1 MKNYYDSNL
10 SAKRLQLVY
19 ELAPPR
25 VQQYLEA
32 EISFVLDRLSS
43 SDVVLELGCGYGR
56 VLKRLATKVKLVC
69 GIDTSEASLQV
80 AAQSMRSAAGVH
92 VVQMNAAELGF
103 RESSFD
109 RVVCIQNGISAF
121 HVDPKT
127 LISEGLRVTKRGGL
141 ALFSSYSMKFW
152 KDRLEWF
159 RIQSEHG
166 LVGEIDWDATREG
179 EIVCKDGFRGT
190 TYTADRFASI
200 VSGLGRRCTITEVD
214 ESSLFC
220 EITA

>member
-10 SAKRLQLVY
+10 SAERLRLVY
-19 ELAPPR
+19 ELAPVR
-25 VQQYLEA
+25 VKQYLEA
-32 EISFVLDRLSS
+32 EISYVLDRISL

-56 VLKRLATKVKLVC
+56 VLERLATKAKRVF
-69 GIDTSEASLQV
+69 GIDT
-80 AAQSMRSAAGVH
+80 SAAGVH
-92 VVQMNAAELGF
+92 VAQMNAAALGF
-103 RESSFD
+103 RDSSFD

-121 HVDPKT
+121 YVDPKT
-127 LISEGLRVTKRGGL
+127 LISESLRVTKRGGL

-166 LVGEIDWDATREG
+166 LVGQIDWDATREG

-190 TYTADRFASI
+190 TYTAERFAKI
-200 VSGLGRRCTITEVD
+200 VSELGRCCTITEVD

-220 EITA
+220 EIMA

>member
-10 SAKRLQLVY
+10 SAERLRLVY
-19 ELAPPR
+19 ELAPVR
-25 VQQYLEA
+25 VKQYLEA
-32 EISFVLDRLSS
+32 EISYVLDRISL

-56 VLKRLATKVKLVC
+56 VLERLATKAKRVF
-69 GIDTSEASLQV
+69 GIDTSEASLRV
-80 AAQSMRSAAGVH
+80 ASESLKSAAGVH
-92 VVQMNAAELGF
+92 VAQMNAAALGF
-103 RESSFD
+103 RDSSFD

-121 HVDPKT
+121 YVDPKT
-127 LISEGLRVTKRGGL
+127 LISESLRVTKRGGL

-166 LVGEIDWDATREG
+166 LVGQIDWDATREG

-190 TYTADRFASI
+190 TYTAERFAKI
-200 VSGLGRRCTITEVD
+200 VSELGRCCTITEVD

-220 EITA
+220 EIMA

>member
-1 MKNYYDSNL
+1 VKDYYKKNLAAD
-10 SAKRLQLVY
+10 RLRLVY
-19 ELAPPR
+19 NVAPPR
-25 VQQYLEA
+25 VRQYLEA
-32 EISFVLDRLSS
+32 EIAFVLDRISS

-56 VLKRLATKVKLVC
+56 VLERLATKAKRVF
-69 GIDTSEASLQV
+69 GIDTSEASLRV
-80 AAQSMRSAAGVH
+80 AVEIMKSAASVNIAR
-92 VVQMNAAELGF
+92 MNAAALGF
-103 RESSFD
+103 RDSCFD
-109 RVVCIQNGISAF
+109 RVVCVQNGVSAF
-121 HVDPKT
+121 HLDPKGW
-127 LISEGLRVTKRGGL
+127 ISESVRVTKPGGL
-141 ALFSSYSMKFW
+141 VLISSYSAKFW

-166 LVGEIDWDATREG
+166 LVGDIDWDATREG

-200 VSGLGRRCTITEVD
+200 VSKLGLRCTITEVD

>member
-1 MKNYYDSNL
+1 VKDYYNKNLAAD
-10 SAKRLQLVY
+10 RLCLVY
-19 ELAPPR
+19 QVAPPR
-25 VQQYLEA
+25 VKQYLEA
-32 EISFVLDRLSS
+32 EIAFVLERISP

-56 VLKRLATKVKLVC
+56 VLERLAGRAKLTV
-69 GIDTSEASLQV
+69 GIDTSKASLRV
-80 AAQSMRSAAGVH
+80 AARGFKSIRNMRLL
-92 VVQMNAAELGF
+92 QMNAAMLAFADE
-103 RESSFD
+103 SFD
-109 RVVCIQNGISAF
+109 LVVCIQNGISAF
-121 HVDPKT
+121 HVDPRT
-127 LISEGLRVTKRGGL
+127 LISESLRVTKRGGL

-190 TYTADRFASI
+190 TYTADRFVSI
-200 VSGLGRRCTITEVD
+200 VSKLGRHCIITEVD

-220 EITA
+220 EITV

>member
-10 SAKRLQLVY
+10 SAERLRLVY

-25 VQQYLEA
+25 IKQYLEA
-32 EISFVLDRLSS
+32 EIAFVLERINP
-43 SDVVLELGCGYGR
+43 SDIVLELGCGYGR
-56 VLKRLATKVKLVC
+56 VLARLATKVNRVF
-69 GIDTSEASLQV
+69 GIDTSETSLRV
-80 AAQSMRSAAGVH
+80 AAKSMKSVGSVH
-92 VVQMNAAELGF
+92 VAQMNAAALGLQDDA
-103 RESSFD
+103 FD
-109 RVVCIQNGISAF
+109 SVICIQNGISAF

-127 LISEGLRVTKRGGL
+127 LIGESLRVTRRGGL
-141 ALFSSYSMKFW
+141 AIFSSYSMKFW
-152 KDRLEWF
+152 KERLEWF

-190 TYTADRFASI
+190 TYTEERFAAITSE
-200 VSGLGRRCTITEVD
+200 LGRRCTITEVD

>member
-1 MKNYYDSNL
+1 MKNYYDNNL
-10 SAKRLQLVY
+10 SAERLRLVY

-25 VQQYLEA
+25 VKQYLEA
-32 EISFVLDRLSS
+32 EISFVLDRLSF
-43 SDVVLELGCGYGR
+43 SDIVLELGCGYGR
-56 VLKRLATKVKLVC
+56 VLERLTTKAKLVC
-69 GIDTSEASLQV
+69 GIDTSEASLRV
-80 AAQSMRSAAGVH
+80 AVESMKSTASVH
-92 VVQMNAAELGF
+92 LAQMNAAALGF
-103 RESSFD
+103 RDSSFD
-109 RVVCIQNGISAF
+109 CVAIIQNGISAF

-127 LISEGLRVTKRGGL
+127 LISESLRVTKRGGL

-200 VSGLGRRCTITEVD
+200 VSELGRRCTITEVD

>member
-1 MKNYYDSNL
+1 MKNYYDNNL
-10 SAKRLQLVY
+10 SAERLQLVY
-19 ELAPPR
+19 ELAPLR
-25 VQQYLEA
+25 VKQYLEA
-32 EISFVLDRLSS
+32 EIAFVIDRLSS
-43 SDVVLELGCGYGR
+43 SDDVLELGCGYGR
-56 VLKRLATKVKLVC
+56 VLKRLATKAKLVC
-69 GIDTSEASLQV
+69 GIDTSEASLRV
-80 AAQSMRSAAGVH
+80 AAESIKSVANVQIA
-92 VVQMNAAELGF
+92 QMNAAALGF
-103 RESSFD
+103 RDSSFD
-109 RVVCIQNGISAF
+109 CVVCIQNGISAF
-121 HVDPKT
+121 HVVPKT
-127 LISEGLRVTKRGGL
+127 LINESLRVTKRGGF

-200 VSGLGRRCTITEVD
+200 VSELGRRCTITEVD

>member
-1 MKNYYDSNL
+1 M
-10 SAKRLQLVY
+10 
-19 ELAPPR
+19 
-25 VQQYLEA
+25 
-32 EISFVLDRLSS
+32 
-43 SDVVLELGCGYGR
+43 LELGCGYGR
-56 VLKRLATKVKLVC
+56 VLRRLATKAKRVF
-69 GIDTSEASLQV
+69 GIDTSEASLRV
-80 AAQSMRSAAGVH
+80 AAESMKSAASVH
-92 VVQMNAAELGF
+92 IAQMNAAALGF
-103 RESSFD
+103 RDSSFD

-121 HVDPKT
+121 HINPKT
-127 LISEGLRVTKRGGL
+127 LISESLRVTKRGGL

-190 TYTADRFASI
+190 TYTEDRFASI
-200 VSGLGRRCTITEVD
+200 VSELGRRCTITEVD

>member
-1 MKNYYDSNL
+1 MKNYYDCNL
-10 SAKRLQLVY
+10 SAERLQLVY
-19 ELAPPR
+19 GLAPPR
-25 VQQYLEA
+25 VKQYLEA
-32 EISFVLDRLSS
+32 EISFVLDRIRP
-43 SDVVLELGCGYGR
+43 SDIVLELGCGYGR
-56 VLKRLATKVKLVC
+56 VLKRLATKARLVC
-69 GIDTSEASLQV
+69 GIDTSEASLRV
-80 AAQSMRSAAGVH
+80 AAESMKSAASVRIA
-92 VVQMNAAELGF
+92 QMNAAALGF
-103 RESSFD
+103 RDSSFD

-127 LISEGLRVTKRGGL
+127 LVSESLRVTRPGGL

-200 VSGLGRRCTITEVD
+200 VSELGRRCTITEVD